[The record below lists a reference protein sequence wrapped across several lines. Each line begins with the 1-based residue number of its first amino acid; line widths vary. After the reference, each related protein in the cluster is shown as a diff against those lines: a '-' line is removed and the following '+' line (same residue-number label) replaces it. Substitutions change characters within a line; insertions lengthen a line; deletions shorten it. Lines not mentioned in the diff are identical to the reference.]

1 MKRIAIVLLAATCL
15 LAGCSR
21 GQKFTVHG
29 TEQDTGFKGAEAV
42 KIEYELMEKPLQAP
56 MQDGAFTIKG
66 KVDKPVVA
74 KLSAVGMEKK
84 MRWYFIL
91 EKGDISFKKG
101 MGYGTPLNDSTFAF
115 THRIADIAKQYTGQ
129 KEIQV
134 KAIEDEF
141 KAFVSRHADDPC
153 AIIAIMFGNHKLR
166 SDALMDLIEATSPA
180 IRNDGEIRA
189 IYRENLLPFLK

>member
-42 KIEYELMEKPLQAP
+42 KIEYELMEKTLQAP

-74 KLSAVGMEKK
+74 KLSAIGMEKR
-84 MRWYFIL
+84 MHWFFIL

-101 MGYGTPLNDSTFAF
+101 MGYGTPLNDSTLAF

-134 KAIEDEF
+134 KAIENEF
-141 KAFVSRHADDPC
+141 QAFVSRHADDPC
-153 AIIAIMFGNHKLR
+153 AIIAIMFGNHKLHG
-166 SDALMDLIEATSPA
+166 DVLLDLIDSTSPA
-180 IRNDGEIRA
+180 IRNDGEIRS
-189 IYRENLLPFLK
+189 IYRENFLQFK